1 MSRPPWFDWAQRL
14 QAIAQIGLTYSKDPF
29 DLERFAQ
36 VREIAAEIMA
46 AGVPDMTLDAVRGL
60 FAEQAGYATPKVD
73 VRGVVFHED
82 KVLLVREERDQR
94 RWTLPGGWADVGE
107 PPALATEREVWEE
120 AGYRVKAA
128 KLLALYDRD
137 TQGHPPIAFSVYKAF
152 FLCDLLDTHQDLLPN
167 VETQETDW
175 FSEDTLPDDLSIG
188 RVTRAQLL
196 RFFMH
201 HRQPN
206 LPTDFD

>member
-1 MSRPPWFDWAQRL
+1 MSQPSWFDWAQRL

-46 AGVPDMTLDAVRGL
+46 AGASDMTIDAIRGI

-82 KVLLVREERDQR
+82 KVLLVREERDHR
-94 RWTLPGGWADVGE
+94 RWTLPGGWADEGE

-128 KLLALYDRD
+128 KLLALYDRN
-137 TQGHPPIAFSVYKAF
+137 TQGHPPIAFSVYKVF
-152 FLCDLLDTHQDLLPN
+152 FLCDLLDTHQDLQPN
-167 VETQETDW
+167 VETQETGW
-175 FSEDTLPDDLSIG
+175 FSEDALPDDLSIG

-201 HRQPN
+201 HRQPD

>member
-1 MSRPPWFDWAQRL
+1 MSQPSWFDWAQRL

-46 AGVPDMTLDAVRGL
+46 AGASDMTIDAIRGI

-94 RWTLPGGWADVGE
+94 RWTLPGGWADEGE

-128 KLLALYDRD
+128 KLLALYDRN
-137 TQGHPPIAFSVYKAF
+137 TQGHPPIAFSVYKVF
-152 FLCDLLDTHQDLLPN
+152 FLCDLLDTHQDLQPN
-167 VETQETDW
+167 VETQETGW
-175 FSEDTLPDDLSIG
+175 FSEDALPDDLSIG

-196 RFFMH
+196 RFFTH
-201 HRQPN
+201 HRQPD